1 MRRDP
6 CRRSPPL
13 RYTVATTAKG
23 GIMGRFMFAA
33 ALAMALAVS
42 AQAADKVK
50 VGFISTLSGPGAAI
64 GIDIRDG
71 FNLGLKTSGGKLGG
85 LPAEVFIND
94 DQQNPDAGRQI
105 ADKYLRRDHVDFV
118 TGIVFSNV
126 LLAVAPAVFD
136 NKTFLIGA
144 NAGPS
149 LFAGAQCSPWFFSV
163 SWQNEGIPEAAGK
176 YTADK
181 GFKNV
186 ILLAPNYPG
195 GKDIVAGFKRFYK
208 GPVVDE
214 LYPRLGQ
221 LDFSAEL
228 AQIRAASPDAVFFFL
243 PGGMGINFIKQFSAA
258 GLGKQ
263 VTLITTAFSADE
275 DIIPAVGEPMLGIY
289 NTGFWNH
296 DMDNPESKAF
306 VAAFEKEYGRL
317 PSGYAAQGYDAARA
331 IDAAVRAVNG
341 KIEDTEA
348 VRKALRAND
357 FKSVR
362 GAFKMNRNGF
372 PIQNYYLRVVERDA
386 KGRITNR
393 TLSTVLKDHPDVY
406 VDQCPLK

>member
-1 MRRDP
+1 MKA
-6 CRRSPPL
+6 
-13 RYTVATTAKG
+13 TVLV
-23 GIMGRFMFAA
+23 
-33 ALAMALAVS
+33 ALAMLAAS

-50 VGFISTLSGPGAAI
+50 VGFVSTLSGPGAAI
-64 GIDIRDG
+64 GTDIRDG

-85 LPAEVFIND
+85 LPAEVIVND
-94 DQQNPDAGRQI
+94 DQQNPDVGRQI
-105 ADKYLRRDHVDFV
+105 VDKYLKRDHVDFV

-126 LLAVAPAVFD
+126 LLAVAPAVFE
-136 NKTFLIGA
+136 NKTILLSA

-149 LFAGAQCSPWFFSV
+149 LLAGAQCSPWFFSV
-163 SWQNEGIPEAAGK
+163 AWQNDGTMEAAGK

-186 ILLAPNYPG
+186 FLLSPNYPA
-195 GKDIVAGFKRFYK
+195 GKDMVAGFRRFYK
-208 GPVVDE
+208 GGIADE
-214 LYPRLGQ
+214 LYPKLGQ

-228 AQIRAASPDAVFFFL
+228 AQIRAAKPDAVFFFL
-243 PGGMGINFIKQFSAA
+243 PGGMGINFIKQFSAS

-263 VTLITTAFSADE
+263 VALISTAFSVDE

-296 DMDNPESKAF
+296 DMDNPESRVF

-331 IDAAVRAVNG
+331 IDAAVRAVSG
-341 KIEDTEA
+341 KVEDTEA
-348 VRKALRAND
+348 LRKALRAND

-362 GAFKMNRNGF
+362 GPFKINRNGF
-372 PIQNYYLRVVERDA
+372 PIENFYLRVVERDN

-406 VDQCPLK
+406 VEQCPLK

>member
-1 MRRDP
+1 VKP
-6 CRRSPPL
+6 
-13 RYTVATTAKG
+13 T
-23 GIMGRFMFAA
+23 I
-33 ALAMALAVS
+33 LAVLALLCAAS

-50 VGFISTLSGPGAAI
+50 VGFVSTLSGPGAAI

-71 FNLGLKTSGGKLGG
+71 FNLGMKMSGGKLGG
-85 LPAEVFIND
+85 LPAEISIND
-94 DQQNPDAGRQI
+94 DQQNPDVGRQI
-105 ADKYLRRDHVDFV
+105 VDKYLKRDHVDFV

-126 LLAVAPAVFD
+126 LLAVAPAVFE
-136 NKTFLIGA
+136 NKTFLISA

-149 LFAGAQCSPWFFSV
+149 ALAGAQCSPWFFSY
-163 SWQNEGIPEAAGK
+163 SWQNDGTMEAAGK

-186 ILLAPNYPG
+186 FLLSPNYPA
-195 GKDIVAGFKRFYK
+195 GKDMVAGFRRFYK
-208 GPVVDE
+208 GAVADE
-214 LYPRLGQ
+214 VYPKLGQ

-228 AQIRAASPDAVFFFL
+228 AQIRAAKPDAVFFFL
-243 PGGMGINFIKQFSAA
+243 PGGMGINFIKQFSAS

-296 DMDNPESKAF
+296 DLDIPESRSF

-317 PSGYAAQGYDAARA
+317 PSAFAAQGYDVARA
-331 IDAAVRAVNG
+331 LDAAVRTVNG
-341 KIEDTEA
+341 KVEDA
-348 VRKALRAND
+348 DALRKVLRANN

-362 GAFKMNRNGF
+362 GPFKINRNGF
-372 PIQNYYLRVVERDA
+372 PIENFYLRVVEKDG
-386 KGRITNR
+386 KGRITNK
-393 TLSTVLKDHPDVY
+393 TLSTVIKDHADPY
-406 VDQCPLK
+406 AEQCPLK